1 MHEQGAA
8 AERDYEAPAL
18 EELGTVE
25 DYTEG
30 IGVSIILII
39 N

>member
-1 MHEQGAA
+1 MHEQEATA
-8 AERDYEAPAL
+8 DRDYEAPAL

-30 IGVSIILII
+30 TGISIILII

>member
-1 MHEQGAA
+1 MREHDAPEQ
-8 AERDYEAPAL
+8 DYEAPSL

-25 DYTEG
+25 EYTAQTG
-30 IGVSIILII
+30 ISIIIEI

>member
-1 MHEQGAA
+1 MRDQDAA
-8 AERDYEAPAL
+8 AERDYEAPTL

-25 DYTEG
+25 EYTEG
-30 IGVSIILII
+30 TGISIVFDI